1 MNTLLV
7 VHCIDTEGPLTE
19 DLKDTFLR
27 LKTIYG
33 IDIKPNKKNLK
44 LLQNKKINLNGI
56 EEAVSTT
63 LNPKFLNYNSS
74 WSSISKMLDE
84 ALNDKFRRQ
93 MVDDFD
99 GGWVYSWHC
108 LDHIGYIDNPRNKE
122 LGYGKI
128 FNFYKKKLQETESF
142 KDEINWH
149 FHPRSINNNDLS
161 CGSSYTNSYN
171 QINYILARR
180 ILDDQWFPVVNRPGF
195 HTERQ
200 DSNLFLEQWIPFD
213 YANQFYEGNNDQTD
227 LNNHR
232 FGDWKRASRSWRG
245 YNPSHEDYQ
254 LIGLCKRKIFR
265 CLNVGT
271 RFNNLEKRHVFEAF
285 KEADEKGTAILS
297 FCNHDYRDIR
307 DDIRYV
313 RKLLKETRA
322 KFKNVK
328 IKFCGAEEAAV
339 KLSKKKSIKP
349 ILETKIVENML
360 EVKLKNGKLFGSQP
374 FLAIKHVDGK
384 YYHDNLD
391 IREPGKIWSYTFDDQ
406 TFNFEKL
413 DSIGVGS
420 AGENGKYTVS
430 KIKI

>member
-128 FNFYKKKLQETESF
+128 FNFYKKK
-142 KDEINWH
+142 I
-149 FHPRSINNNDLS
+149 
-161 CGSSYTNSYN
+161 
-171 QINYILARR
+171 
-180 ILDDQWFPVVNRPGF
+180 
-195 HTERQ
+195 
-200 DSNLFLEQWIPFD
+200 
-213 YANQFYEGNNDQTD
+213 
-227 LNNHR
+227 
-232 FGDWKRASRSWRG
+232 
-245 YNPSHEDYQ
+245 
-254 LIGLCKRKIFR
+254 
-265 CLNVGT
+265 T
-271 RFNNLEKRHVFEAF
+271 RN
-285 KEADEKGTAILS
+285 
-297 FCNHDYRDIR
+297 
-307 DDIRYV
+307 
-313 RKLLKETRA
+313 
-322 KFKNVK
+322 
-328 IKFCGAEEAAV
+328 
-339 KLSKKKSIKP
+339 
-349 ILETKIVENML
+349 
-360 EVKLKNGKLFGSQP
+360 
-374 FLAIKHVDGK
+374 
-384 YYHDNLD
+384 
-391 IREPGKIWSYTFDDQ
+391 
-406 TFNFEKL
+406 
-413 DSIGVGS
+413 
-420 AGENGKYTVS
+420 
-430 KIKI
+430 